1 MLWHINMDKFPI
13 NIFDVFLPW
22 FSHVFT
28 DFNKYRCI
36 WFRILIQVHFWV
48 LHVYTSTCIYQT
60 QIFKLQMPN
69 SPSNLVWIYLNLK
82 WSLHDFVSG
91 IEAIQQIN
99 HTVEKGDPGLTLKAL
114 QVPEAKLQAVVDTQA
129 YRYQVLL
136 VREKNKKSEVRLY
149 ILQIYW

>member
-1 MLWHINMDKFPI
+1 MYTQ
-13 NIFDVFLPW
+13 V
-22 FSHVFT
+22 HVFIK
-28 DFNKYRCI
+28 F
-36 WFRILIQVHFWV
+36 
-48 LHVYTSTCIYQT
+48 
-60 QIFKLQMPN
+60 QIFQLQMPN

-82 WSLHDFVSG
+82 WSFHDFVSG

-136 VREKNKKSEVRLY
+136 VREKNKKSEVRLH